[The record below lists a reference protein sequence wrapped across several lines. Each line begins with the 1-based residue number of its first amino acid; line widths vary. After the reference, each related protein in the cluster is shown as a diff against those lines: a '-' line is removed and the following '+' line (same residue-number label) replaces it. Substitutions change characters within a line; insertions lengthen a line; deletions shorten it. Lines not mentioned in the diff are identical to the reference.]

1 MSIPQ
6 HSKLKLELIEIFKDL
21 IAEWI
26 ELEDFT
32 GQMLEEAI
40 MEALSHNVSYC
51 RESLIRAERLTEDYQ
66 NADRSKFKTETEKKL
81 HGDLPECDI

>member
-26 ELEDFT
+26 DLEDFT

-40 MEALSHNVSYC
+40 MEALSYNVSYC
-51 RESLIRAERLTEDYQ
+51 REALIRAERLTEDYQ

-81 HGDLPECDI
+81 YGDFPECDI